1 MSSGPSTR
9 GPNRSDQSNAIDTGI
24 ATRKTIAEAP
34 SSPLPSSQRGNSM
47 KLAPR
52 NAETAPD
59 AMATEFIVTTCS
71 RGTTW
76 GSAAD
81 SPEATNRAKP
91 LATSA
96 PTNSGTSPAP
106 TASIVPTPAIRAS
119 RPVLAPTSTHRRSHR
134 SIRAPAKGPSSE

>member
-1 MSSGPSTR
+1 
-9 GPNRSDQSNAIDTGI
+9 
-24 ATRKTIAEAP
+24 
-34 SSPLPSSQRGNSM
+34 M